1 MYFQT
6 SGQGPYFG
14 QAAWFLLY
22 HPEPVDSA
30 KDRYVAETRRV
41 AGVLNAWLSERAK
54 EASAEDTSAKAK
66 GLTGPAKDAQGNVWL
81 IGNKITY
88 VDLMFGN
95 WKAAVGMFVQ
105 MSGMKKEDWDPETQF
120 PHFWKRQSV
129 MMGRPSFQKVG
140 AMQKV
145 EDVHL

>member
-1 MYFQT
+1 M
-6 SGQGPYFG
+6 
-14 QAAWFLLY
+14 
-22 HPEPVDSA
+22 
-30 KDRYVAETRRV
+30 